1 MGRPVRVTL
10 ERDRG
15 DGNGRSFGEPLLQL
29 VRCTTSRRPKA
40 HALAS
45 DARSGRSVRLRF
57 TTSDDTGRTAVY
69 ILVSDGRELI
79 DYRKDTERRRVPG
92 HVYSVTWRAP

>member
-1 MGRPVRVTL
+1 
-10 ERDRG
+10 
-15 DGNGRSFGEPLLQL
+15 
-29 VRCTTSRRPKA
+29 
-40 HALAS
+40 
-45 DARSGRSVRLRF
+45 
-57 TTSDDTGRTAVY
+57 VY